1 MNKTSLQISLHETS
15 MVCGR
20 SFEAYVNVF
29 LVYIL
34 SNMLWE
40 LKEPQLLPC
49 YILKVKIV
57 RIFLISKFWFQ
68 LLQSDNCILKID
80 TTSYWMIVKSVVSL
94 HTAKIGL

>member
-1 MNKTSLQISLHETS
+1 MKQVWFAADLLTLTS
-15 MVCGR
+15 MC
-20 SFEAYVNVF
+20 F
-29 LVYIL
+29 LFIFYQI
-34 SNMLWE
+34 
-40 LKEPQLLPC
+40 KEPQLLPC